1 LTVPAA
7 RAGVTFGTTDD
18 SRFAVES
25 QDIPQPGL
33 ADTTINTGRE
43 HDLARKLHEVLASP
57 LGEGV
62 ALIVEESYR
71 LLPLIRPT
79 S

>member
-1 LTVPAA
+1 M
-7 RAGVTFGTTDD
+7 GTTDD

-25 QDIPQPGL
+25 QGMGDAVLGDAVISP
-33 ADTTINTGRE
+33 RE
-43 HDLARKLHEVLASP
+43 HEIARKLHEVLASP

-71 LLPLIRPT
+71 LLPLIRP
-79 S
+79 SN